1 MGAKIIEKAVGTQ
14 VLSEAR
20 LFRGLDAQALEE
32 AAALARRVDKEPDK
46 IFFRQGEVA
55 TRFFLL
61 CRGRVKVILLTPEG
75 HQVVAR
81 YAGQGDMFGCV
92 PVYGGKEYPATAIA
106 VTRCAAL
113 AWDRATTDHLMQC
126 YPRVAINALQL
137 LGEELTDIRLRY
149 QELAT
154 ERVEQRVAR
163 ALLRLVRQAGK
174 KVDAGVLIEFPL
186 SRQDLAELTG
196 TTLHT
201 VSRILSAWEEQG
213 VIQSGRKRIV
223 VRKPHDLVALA
234 EDLPA

>member
-1 MGAKIIEKAVGTQ
+1 MRIGEKTVGTQ
-14 VLSEAR
+14 TVSDAR
-20 LFRGLDAQALEE
+20 LFLGLDARALEE
-32 AAALARRVDKEPDK
+32 VTALALRVEKGPEEV
-46 IFFRQGEVA
+46 FFRQGEKAV
-55 TRFFLL
+55 RFFLL
-61 CRGRVKVILLTPEG
+61 CRGRVKVVQITPEG

-92 PVYGGKEYPATAIA
+92 PVYGGKEDPATAIA
-106 VTRCAAL
+106 ATRCAAL
-113 AWDRATTDHLMQC
+113 AWDRPATDHLMRQ

-137 LGEELTDIRLRY
+137 LGKELADLRLRY

-213 VIQSGRKRIV
+213 VIQSGRRRVV
-223 VRKPHDLVALA
+223 VRKPHSLVSLA
-234 EDLPA
+234 EDLLP